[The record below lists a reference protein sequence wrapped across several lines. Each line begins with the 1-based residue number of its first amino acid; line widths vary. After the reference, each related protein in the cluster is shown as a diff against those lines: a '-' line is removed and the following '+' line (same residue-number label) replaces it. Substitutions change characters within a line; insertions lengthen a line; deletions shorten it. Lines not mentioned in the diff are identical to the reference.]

1 MASNKSE
8 KRGIELYIDGEKVTA
23 TLNGIRSEIR
33 KQTKELNAMTVGTE
47 AYNRQAEKIRN
58 LKSILREHTEAL
70 RDVRTET
77 TQNVSMVG
85 MLTGKLGG
93 FLNAFNQWFN
103 SINTLVQALG
113 GLTTTARRSVA
124 DYAAMQEAEAQVVK
138 YTGLAKDEVK
148 ELNEE
153 LKRMDTRTTRDKLNA
168 LAGDAGRLGITAQD
182 AVLEFVDAG
191 DKINVAL
198 GEDLGEDAVQNIGK
212 LAQMF
217 GESDR
222 MGLRAAMLATGSA
235 VNEVAQNSSSAEA
248 YLVDFTA
255 RVAGAAH
262 QAGLSQADIIG
273 FASVMDENMLRNE
286 TSATAFQN
294 IIMKMF
300 TDTDKF
306 ARIAGVGVKE
316 FSETLRTDANAALLQ
331 FMEGLS
337 KQGGLS
343 ALAPIFGDL
352 QTEGAGVSSIL
363 SVMAGKVDDIRERQ
377 ELANKA
383 YEDGTSIINEFNVQ
397 NNTVQAGLDKAKKK
411 FAEVSIELGE
421 RLEPIAGKM
430 ISTSGSAVRILN
442 ILIDVLTRNLTTITA
457 GAAAITLY
465 TVRLKA
471 AHAAHAVLNTITKA
485 GTVIKLAYGAAQARV
500 NGFTVT
506 NITLMR
512 TLSTEMKGHSVLM
525 TAVRAATT
533 LWAAAVNLLN
543 GRIDL
548 AGKAFRNFTAI
559 IAKNPIGLIAVAVTA
574 ATVAITRYIDKQRQA
589 TNTDAKVRK
598 VKEEANKAYAEE
610 AAQLKVLHEQVKNN
624 NLKIDERRKA
634 LEKLHEKVPGYLGEL
649 TEEGKLI
656 HDNTDALKAYL
667 AERKKEII
675 YTAYK
680 DKWAESVR
688 KEQDALDNLNKKQLE
703 LNAAHRNKA
712 KSSSYTYGGGY
723 TQNAE
728 YIEDALTIQRDNLRK
743 TYDQMVAER
752 KAFETKMTAAS
763 KNLNPSSTSTT
774 PNVDNNDGGGY
785 TPAETETETEKQ
797 KRIKAALATIE
808 ADHYAKLAELKKQ
821 YLTDSEMT
829 EQDYA
834 ARAEQLEQ
842 QKLQKMMTVAG
853 LEPKQ
858 REEINNKIIDY
869 KMKLVS
875 QLKAMDIELADAEE
889 AARAKELAKIE
900 KHYQEQLSLLKKALA
915 EQLITQEEYQAKIDA
930 LNTATEGQRKKVAEA
945 QASDRLKKAEDGWKD
960 QLMQLR
966 QARMDEE
973 LTDAEYTQR
982 IRDARIAHLDKL
994 LEDEQLSAEDR
1005 LQLTREL
1012 NDLKLQQNEAYFA
1025 KEMEQKKAL
1034 QDALVDMATG
1044 IGQAFGDMF
1053 SGADASMKE
1062 FLKSFLNSVLDALKA
1077 YIYAT
1082 RIKALTDGVWSRVKM
1097 IKSLATIVAVEAAF
1111 AGVKAL
1117 VNKFD
1122 TGGFTPSGRWD
1133 EPQGI
1138 VHSNEFVANR
1148 FAVGNPQVRPVLDLI
1163 DRAQRSGSISSLTGE
1178 DIAAVAGRSTRT
1190 VTQSQTTPSSPSA
1203 DTAALLSTLA
1213 RVDKTMRRAMEA
1225 YRTPSPAYCYTTG
1238 RGSVNEA
1245 QQLLEKMKDNAKR

>member
-58 LKSILREHTEAL
+58 LKGILREHTEAL

-85 MLTGKLGG
+85 MFTGKLGG

-235 VNEVAQNSSSAEA
+235 INEVAQNSSSAEA

-485 GTVIKLAYGAAQARV
+485 ATVIKLAYGAAQARV

-512 TLSTEMKGHSVLM
+512 HLSTEMKGHTVLM

-559 IAKNPIGLIAVAVTA
+559 IAKNPFGLIAVAVTA

-589 TNTDAKVRK
+589 TDVDAKVRK
-598 VKEEANKAYAEE
+598 VKEEANKTYAEE

-688 KEQDALDNLNKKQLE
+688 KEQDALDEQEKYQKRLDKAIKDTEDYYKKYPSGGY
-703 LNAAHRNKA
+703 NAAGQGA
-712 KSSSYTYGGGY
+712 IDMLKSKLK
-723 TQNAE
+723 
-728 YIEDALTIQRDNLRK
+728 DAQK
-743 TYDQMVAER
+743 TYEKAQEER
-752 KAFETKMTAAS
+752 EAFETKMNTAGKS
-763 KNLNPSSTSTT
+763 LKPSSTSTT

-973 LTDAEYTQR
+973 LTDAEYAQR
-982 IRDARIAHLDKL
+982 MREARQAWIEQQLQ
-994 LEDEQLSAEDR
+994 DEQLSAEDR
-1005 LQLTREL
+1005 LRLQREAEDLRMQQQAEL
-1012 NDLKLQQNEAYFA
+1012 NE

-1034 QDALVDMATG
+1034 QDALVDVATG

-1062 FLKSFLNSVLDALKA
+1062 FLKSFLNSVIDALHM
-1077 YIYAT
+1077 YIRAT
-1082 RIKALTDGVWSRVKM
+1082 YIKSLTDGVWKP
-1097 IKSLATIVAVEAAF
+1097 IQAAKNLAKIAAIEVAF

-1133 EPQGI
+1133 EPQGV

>member
-93 FLNAFNQWFN
+93 FLNFFNQWFN
-103 SINTLVQALG
+103 YISTLVQVLG

-138 YTGLAKDEVK
+138 YTGLTKDEVK

-168 LAGDAGRLGITAQD
+168 LAGDAGRLGISAQD

-235 VNEVAQNSSSAEA
+235 INEVAQNSSSAEA

-286 TSATAFQN
+286 TSATAFQK
-294 IIMKMF
+294 IMMKMF

-471 AHAAHAVLNTITKA
+471 AHAAHTVLNTITKA
-485 GTVIKLAYGAAQARV
+485 ATVIKLAYGAAQARV

-512 TLSTEMKGHSVLM
+512 TLSTEMKGHTVLM

-574 ATVAITRYIDKQRQA
+574 ATVAITRYIDKQRHA
-589 TNTDAKVRK
+589 ANTDAKVRK

-624 NLKIDERRKA
+624 NIKIDERRKA

-680 DKWAESVR
+680 DKWAESIR
-688 KEQDALDNLNKKQLE
+688 KEQDALDEQEKYQKRLDKAIKGVEDYYKKNPSGGY
-703 LNAAHRNKA
+703 NAAGQSAIDKW
-712 KSSSYTYGGGY
+712 KS
-723 TQNAE
+723 E
-728 YIEDALTIQRDNLRK
+728 LKDAQK
-743 TYDQMVAER
+743 TYKKALEER
-752 KAFETKMTAAS
+752 KAFEAKMNKAGKS
-763 KNLNPSSTSTT
+763 LKPSSTSTT
-774 PNVDNNDGGGY
+774 PDVDNNDGGIY
-785 TPAETETETEKQ
+785 TPADTKTEKQ
-797 KRIKAALATIE
+797 KRIKAALAAIE
-808 ADHYAKLAELKKQ
+808 ANHYAKLAELKKQ

-900 KHYQEQLSLLKKALA
+900 NHYQEQLSLLKKALD

-930 LNTATEGQRKKVAEA
+930 LNTATEG
-945 QASDRLKKAEDGWKD
+945 
-960 QLMQLR
+960 
-966 QARMDEE
+966 
-973 LTDAEYTQR
+973 
-982 IRDARIAHLDKL
+982 
-994 LEDEQLSAEDR
+994 
-1005 LQLTREL
+1005 
-1012 NDLKLQQNEAYFA
+1012 
-1025 KEMEQKKAL
+1025 
-1034 QDALVDMATG
+1034 
-1044 IGQAFGDMF
+1044 
-1053 SGADASMKE
+1053 
-1062 FLKSFLNSVLDALKA
+1062 
-1077 YIYAT
+1077 
-1082 RIKALTDGVWSRVKM
+1082 
-1097 IKSLATIVAVEAAF
+1097 
-1111 AGVKAL
+1111 
-1117 VNKFD
+1117 
-1122 TGGFTPSGRWD
+1122 
-1133 EPQGI
+1133 
-1138 VHSNEFVANR
+1138 
-1148 FAVGNPQVRPVLDLI
+1148 
-1163 DRAQRSGSISSLTGE
+1163 
-1178 DIAAVAGRSTRT
+1178 
-1190 VTQSQTTPSSPSA
+1190 
-1203 DTAALLSTLA
+1203 
-1213 RVDKTMRRAMEA
+1213 
-1225 YRTPSPAYCYTTG
+1225 
-1238 RGSVNEA
+1238 
-1245 QQLLEKMKDNAKR
+1245 

>member
-235 VNEVAQNSSSAEA
+235 INEVAQSSSSAEA

-294 IIMKMF
+294 IMMKMF

-331 FMEGLS
+331 FIEGLS

-411 FAEVSIELGE
+411 FMEVSIELGE

-430 ISTSGSAVRILN
+430 VSVSGSAVRVLN
-442 ILIDVLTRNLTTITA
+442 VLIDVLTRNLTTITA
-457 GAAAITLY
+457 VAAAIALY

-512 TLSTEMKGHSVLM
+512 TLSTEMKGHTVLM

-589 TNTDAKVRK
+589 ENTDAKVRK
-598 VKEEANKAYAEE
+598 VKEEANKTYAEE

-624 NLKIDERRKA
+624 NIKIDERRKA

-649 TEEGKLI
+649 TKEGKLI

-680 DKWAESVR
+680 DKWAESVK
-688 KEQDALDNLNKKQLE
+688 KEQDALDEQEMYQKRLDEATKDVENYYKKNTSGGY
-703 LNAAHRNKA
+703 NAAGQGAIDMWTSKLEIAQKA
-712 KSSSYTYGGGY
+712 YEK
-723 TQNAE
+723 
-728 YIEDALTIQRDNLRK
+728 ALE
-743 TYDQMVAER
+743 ER
-752 KAFETKMTAAS
+752 KAFETKMNKAGKS
-763 KNLNPSSTSTT
+763 LKPSSTSTT

-785 TPAETETETEKQ
+785 THPETETETEKQ
-797 KRIKAALATIE
+797 KRIKAALAAIE
-808 ADHYAKLAELKKQ
+808 ADHYTKLAELKKQ

-869 KMKLVS
+869 KMKLAS

-900 KHYQEQLSLLKKALA
+900 KHYQDQLSLLKKALD

-930 LNTATEGQRKKVAEA
+930 LNTATEGKRKKVAEA
-945 QASDRLKKAEDGWKD
+945 QASDRLKQAEDGWKV

-973 LTDAEYTQR
+973 LTDAEYAQR
-982 IRDARIAHLDKL
+982 IRDARQAWIEQQLQ
-994 LEDEQLSAEDR
+994 DEQLSAEDR
-1005 LQLTREL
+1005 LRLQRETEELRMQQQAEL
-1012 NDLKLQQNEAYFA
+1012 NEKD
-1025 KEMEQKKAL
+1025 MEQKKAL

-1062 FLKSFLNSVLDALKA
+1062 FLKSFLNSVIDALHM
-1077 YIYAT
+1077 YIRAT
-1082 RIKALTDGVWSRVKM
+1082 YIKSLTDGVWKPIQAVKNFAK
-1097 IKSLATIVAVEAAF
+1097 IAAIEVAF

-1133 EPQGI
+1133 EPQGV

-1178 DIAAVAGRSTRT
+1178 DIAAVAGRSTRA
-1190 VTQSQTTPSSPSA
+1190 VTPSQTTPSAPSA